1 MRTRF
6 RAIVVLAGLL
16 VPLCTALPAGA
27 HAELAAASLE
37 LRLTFTEPL
46 ELAFSEVTVK
56 STDGTAVV
64 TGPLALDPADARIL
78 IVPLTGPSNGPLT
91 VEWTVV
97 STDGHKV
104 EGTQTYPGSP

>member
-1 MRTRF
+1 MELLRDF
-6 RAIVVLAGLL
+6 LARVFHLDAPLLATQLASRGL
-16 VPLCTALPAGA
+16 
-27 HAELAAASLE
+27 
-37 LRLTFTEPL
+37 TEPL